1 MSNNT
6 DDFSDDSLCPEQT
19 SNPFPDLS
27 PDHDIPLE
35 SENQF
40 VQEDNMNISA
50 DLSSLDLN
58 QSENISLHIDEQE
71 KKHKKLSKDDLK
83 KIPLPIFNCIYC
95 ANETVTFDHM
105 INEYLSKEYLQ
116 CVSCDDIKN
125 VTSVIESDLC
135 SFDRG
140 HSIVNEMKKCV
151 LDHSEYMLNFYNKSE
166 TDYKSIISKIAVD
179 KNVNIKK
186 TETTKKSKEKDEND
200 NNFCKFFKFDLSRK
214 INKEDIQ
221 FEEEPFDIWNCDDLS
236 SLSEENDDITITSY
250 KKHTNAKS
258 FSFNENNSTQNMST
272 SFSSPN
278 GKYTIYD
285 SNKKNEQ
292 HNLSFSLLMPCL
304 NLFKSINSY

>member
-6 DDFSDDSLCPEQT
+6 DDFTDDSFCPDET

-58 QSENISLHIDEQE
+58 QSENISLHIDVQD
-71 KKHKKLSKDDLK
+71 KKHKKLNKDDLK
-83 KIPLPIFNCIYC
+83 TIPLPIFNCIYC

-125 VTSVIESDLC
+125 ITSLMESDLC
-135 SFDRG
+135 SFDR
-140 HSIVNEMKKCV
+140 SQYRVNEMKKCV
-151 LDHSEYMLNFYNKSE
+151 LDHSEYIFNFYNKSE

-179 KNVNIKK
+179 KNINISKK
-186 TETTKKSKEKDEND
+186 KNIKKSKEKVEND
-200 NNFCKFFKFDLSRK
+200 SSFCKFLRFDLSRK

-221 FEEEPFDIWNCDDLS
+221 FEKEPFDIWNCNDLS
-236 SLSEENDDITITSY
+236 SLSEENNDITITSY
-250 KKHTNAKS
+250 KKQTKS
-258 FSFNENNSTQNMST
+258 FSFNENNNTQNTSY

-278 GKYTIYD
+278 GKYANYD
-285 SNKKNEQ
+285 SNHKK
-292 HNLSFSLLMPCL
+292 HNMSFSLLMPCL